1 MNRKSMWWALVAVC
15 LPLIG
20 FSGYAAAQ
28 GERAKAAVC
37 VKWTATARAS
47 GYGYNHVVEIQN
59 TCELPA
65 SCDVSTNVNPD
76 VMHVDVAPK
85 ASTEVVTFQGS
96 PSREFT
102 AKVDC
107 KLESKD

>member
-1 MNRKSMWWALVAVC
+1 MNRTWKWWVPVMLCAAVWG
-15 LPLIG
+15 LG
-20 FSGYAAAQ
+20 RDAAAQ

-37 VKWTATARAS
+37 VKWSSTARPS

-59 TCELPA
+59 TCEQPA
-65 SCDVSTNVNPD
+65 SCTVSTNVNTD
-76 VMHVDVAPK
+76 AMHVDVAPK
-85 ASTEVVTFQGS
+85 ASTEVVTFRGS

-107 KLESKD
+107 KLEAKD